1 VGPNYLEIDLD
12 IHSYAFLA
20 RKALNSYATRLK
32 EVVWEIGFVLQGN
45 APEEL
50 PEQLLGCACIYRT
63 DFGGAGRP
71 WSPTSPGGGG
81 GGGQQQQVQQVVSLT
96 AQQASSSAAAAQ
108 EPPP

>member
-20 RKALNSYATRLK
+20 RKALNSYASRLK

-50 PEQLLGCACIYRT
+50 PEQLLGCACVHRT
-63 DFGGAGRP
+63 DFAAAGRP
-71 WSPTSPGGGG
+71 WSPTSGA

-96 AQQASSSAAAAQ
+96 AQQASSSSAAQ